1 MQGATSVNNM
11 AFIPTQP
18 PQLTDGPWFSRS
30 RWCGVLEPSPLNLVH
45 IQADKQNLVASKNP
59 MHHAS
64 RVAKL
69 PAAGGGHA
77 G

>member
-1 MQGATSVNNM
+1 MDLGFPV
-11 AFIPTQP
+11 
-18 PQLTDGPWFSRS
+18 S

-45 IQADKQNLVASKNP
+45 IQADKQNLAASQNP
-59 MHHAS
+59 MHQAN

-69 PAAGGGHA
+69 PAAGDGHA